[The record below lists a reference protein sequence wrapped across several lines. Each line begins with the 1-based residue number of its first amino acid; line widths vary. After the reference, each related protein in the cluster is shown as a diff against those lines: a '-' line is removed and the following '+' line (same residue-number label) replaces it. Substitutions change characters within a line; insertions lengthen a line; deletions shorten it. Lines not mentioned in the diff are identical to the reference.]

1 MTTPHQTKILES
13 KMPEEQASELVHAL
27 FDLEIPPAHLYQV
40 IATCDLNETTQAQI
54 DDLILND
61 YFLDKITVN
70 YTYRPNQHRMTSI
83 TISYDAYNY
92 MDISYASWKA
102 KSAKICYAFL
112 NKIKDLSQG
121 LDRFDKARIKCLRG
135 LVWAKLIEA
144 QHHYRDTISHIPE
157 VILTEIQRG
166 ITDPTRYAPKSTDH
180 ILEKYESLSMMC
192 KRDILSLDAK
202 SPLIP
207 FMVYFNL
214 SFFQLSNKLGLR
226 FLQLIDST
234 SKTRARCIISW
245 IATAVYGRSRLD
257 GELVDDYAYRISVF
271 EKLTKNGVIVSSKY
285 LENIPW
291 FRNEEY
297 TNLLLQLSEESL
309 TSSEFLARAT
319 EIAYS
324 MHSSSVSYA
333 FDNINF

>member
-1 MTTPHQTKILES
+1 MTTSHQAKILES

-27 FDLEIPPAHLYQV
+27 FDLEIPPAHLYEV
-40 IATCDLNETTQAQI
+40 IADHDLTDITQSQI

-61 YFLDKITVN
+61 YFLDKITVK
-70 YTYRPNQHRMTSI
+70 YHYYPNCSNMTSI
-83 TISYDAYNY
+83 NIRYNGY
-92 MDISYASWKA
+92 TYIDVSYASWKA

-112 NKIKDLSQG
+112 DKIKDLSQG
-121 LDRFDKARIKCLRG
+121 LDRFDKTRIKCLRG
-135 LVWAKLIEA
+135 LVWSKLIQA
-144 QHHYRDTISHIPE
+144 QNNYHDAISHIPK

-166 ITDPTRYAPKSTDH
+166 VADPTQYAPKNVDL
-180 ILEKYESLSMMC
+180 ILEKYQSLSPMC
-192 KRDILSLDAK
+192 KRDVLSLDSK

-207 FMVYFNL
+207 FMVHFNL

-234 SKTRARCIISW
+234 SKRRARCIIHW
-245 IATAVYGRSRLD
+245 ITTATYGRFSLSSD
-257 GELVDDYAYRISVF
+257 LIDDYAYRISVF
-271 EKLTKNGVIVSSKY
+271 EKLTKNGVILSSNY
-285 LENIPW
+285 LVNIPW

-319 EIAYS
+319 DIAYN
-324 MHSSSVSYA
+324 MHNSSVSYT
-333 FDNINF
+333 FDNIYF